1 MTVKSRPKRP
11 KAPQINRLKELR
23 NRRGLS
29 QEHAAAMVG
38 YDISTVNRHENGNR
52 GLDGSAIDRYAKL
65 YQVAAYE
72 LFVDPETI
80 GLESTYRPRK

>member
-1 MTVKSRPKRP
+1 MATKTRVKRP
-11 KAPQINRLKELR
+11 KAPQINRLRELR
-23 NRRGLS
+23 TKRGLS

-65 YQVAAYE
+65 YQVSAYE
-72 LFVDPETI
+72 LFVDPTTV
-80 GLESTYRPRK
+80 GLESSYRPRK